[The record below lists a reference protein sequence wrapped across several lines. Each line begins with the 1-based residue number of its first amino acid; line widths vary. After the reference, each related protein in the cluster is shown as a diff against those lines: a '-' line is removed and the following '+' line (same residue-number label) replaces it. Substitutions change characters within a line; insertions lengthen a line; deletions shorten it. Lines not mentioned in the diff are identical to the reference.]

1 MSRRSLLT
9 LLGPVGLA
17 VVVAVGSR
25 VFSDGVQ
32 LQFRSALVV
41 TTMVVGLYVFSGNS
55 GVISF
60 GHVSFV
66 AIGAFTAGLASLEA
80 QRKGSVFPEL
90 FPFIRN
96 HSVGNV
102 MSLLLAAALGA
113 VFALVVGT
121 FLSRLSGLGA
131 SIATFAVLGITR
143 NVLRNWNRIGPG
155 AKAIPSV
162 PQTSALWQASAGLV
176 VAVVVAWRYQTSRFG
191 RRLRATRD
199 DPAAA
204 AGVGI
209 SIYRERLTAFVV
221 SGTIAGFA
229 GGLYVHLLG
238 SVTTEQ
244 VYIPLAFITLAMLV
258 IGGTSSL
265 WGAVVGG
272 LAVSLFDSLLNE
284 AQKGLDVGPISFA
297 LPAGTRDIVLAMLM
311 AAVLLLRPT
320 GLTRGREFAARRWF
334 RYER

>member
-1 MSRRSLLT
+1 MSKGSLRT
-9 LLGPVGLA
+9 LLGPVALA
-17 VVVAVGSR
+17 VVVAVGSL
-25 VFSDGVQ
+25 VFTDAIQ
-32 LQFRSALVV
+32 LQIRSALVI
-41 TTMVVGLYVFSGNS
+41 TAMVVGLYVFSGNS
-55 GVISF
+55 GVVSF

-66 AIGAFTAGLASLEA
+66 AVGAFAAGLASVDVA
-80 QRKGSVFPEL
+80 RKDAVFPEL
-90 FPFIRN
+90 FPLIRD
-96 HSVGNV
+96 HSVGNIG
-102 MSLLLAAALGA
+102 SLLLAAGLGGL
-113 VFALVVGT
+113 FALVVGA

-162 PQTSALWQASAGLV
+162 PQTTALVQATFGLV
-176 VAVVVAWRYQTSRFG
+176 IVIAAAWLYQSSRFG

-209 SIYRERLTAFVV
+209 SMYRERLVAFAV
-221 SGTIAGFA
+221 SGAIAGFA

-244 VYIPLAFITLAMLV
+244 VYIELAFITLAMLV
-258 IGGTSSL
+258 VGGTASL

-272 LAVSLFDSLLNE
+272 LAISLFDSLLNE
-284 AQKGLDVGPISFA
+284 AQKGLDIGPVSFT
-297 LPAGTRDIVLAMLM
+297 LPTGTRTIVLALLM
-311 AAVLLLRPT
+311 VAVLLVRPS
-320 GLTRGREFAARRWF
+320 GLTRGREFLVKQQSG
-334 RYER
+334 

>member
-1 MSRRSLLT
+1 M
-9 LLGPVGLA
+9 
-17 VVVAVGSR
+17 
-25 VFSDGVQ
+25 FSDGVQ

-41 TTMVVGLYVFSGNS
+41 TTMVVALYVFSGNS

-66 AIGAFTAGLASLEA
+66 AIGAFTAGLASIDA

-102 MSLLLAAALGA
+102 MSLSLAAALGA
-113 VFALVVGT
+113 VFALVVGV

-162 PQTSALWQASAGLV
+162 PQTSSLLQALAGLV
-176 VAVVVAWRYQTSRFG
+176 IAVIVAWRYQTSRFG

-221 SGTIAGFA
+221 SGAIAGFA

-244 VYIPLAFITLAMLV
+244 VYIQLAFITLAMLV
-258 IGGTSSL
+258 VGGTSSL
-265 WGAVVGG
+265 WGAVIGG
-272 LAVSLFDSLLNE
+272 LAISLFDSLLNE
-284 AQKGLDVGPISFA
+284 AQKGFDVGPVSFT
-297 LPAGTRDIVLAMLM
+297 LPGGTRDIVLAVLM
-311 AAVLLLRPT
+311 AVVLLVRPS
-320 GLTRGREFAARRWF
+320 GLTRGREFAERRWF
-334 RYER
+334 RYDR

>member
-1 MSRRSLLT
+1 VA
-9 LLGPVGLA
+9 LG
-17 VVVAVGSR
+17 SQ
-25 VFSDGVQ
+25 VFGDGIQ
-32 LQFRSALVV
+32 LQIRSALVI

-66 AIGAFTAGLASLEA
+66 AIGAFAAGLASIDA
-80 QRKGSVFPEL
+80 TRKDSVFPEL

-96 HSVGNV
+96 HSVGNI
-102 MSLLLAAALGA
+102 MSLVLAAVLGGL
-113 VFALVVGT
+113 FALVVGA

-162 PQTSALWQASAGLV
+162 PQTSALLQASIGLLI
-176 VAVVVAWRYQTSRFG
+176 AIAIAWRYQISRFG

-221 SGTIAGFA
+221 SGAIAGLA

-272 LAVSLFDSLLNE
+272 LAISLFDSLLNE
-284 AQKGLDVGPISFA
+284 AQKGLDIGPISFT
-297 LPAGTRDIVLAMLM
+297 LPTGTRDIVLALLM
-311 AAVLLLRPT
+311 VAVLLIRPS
-320 GLTRGREFAARRWF
+320 GLTGGREFAIK
-334 RYER
+334 